1 MNIVYLI
8 TGSNIGN
15 RLLNLKKAEELIV
28 QRIGN
33 LISTSHIF
41 ETEAWGYTSVQF
53 YYNQCFCLESG
64 LGAELILKE
73 LLGIEREMGRKRR
86 GGSYEDRIVD
96 IDILFYND
104 EIINT
109 KTLTIPHPKLHE
121 RKFVMVPLVEIAG
134 DFIHPVFGKSIERL
148 LLECDDKLKVTRVDI
163 I

>member
-8 TGSNIGN
+8 TGSNLGN

-33 LISTSHIF
+33 LISASHIF
-41 ETEAWGYTSVQF
+41 ETEAWGYTSAQS
-53 YYNQCFCLESG
+53 YYNQCSCLESG

-73 LLGIEREMGRKRR
+73 LLEIEREMGRKRT

-96 IDILFYND
+96 VDILFYND

-121 RKFVMVPLVEIAG
+121 RKFVLAPLAEIAE
-134 DFIHPVFGKSIERL
+134 DFTHPIFGKSIGEL
-148 LLECDDKLKVTRVDI
+148 LLECEDKLEVRQVDLI
-163 I
+163 